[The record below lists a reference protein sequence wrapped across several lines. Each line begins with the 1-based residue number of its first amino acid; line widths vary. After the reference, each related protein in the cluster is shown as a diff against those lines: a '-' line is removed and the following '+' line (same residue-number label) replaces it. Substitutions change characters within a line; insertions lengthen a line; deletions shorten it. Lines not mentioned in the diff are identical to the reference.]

1 MEKKG
6 IENIKFFII
15 VPIYNVESYLK
26 ECLDS
31 IIHQTYTEF
40 EAILIDDGSTDSSGE
55 IAKEYARKD
64 SRLILIQQENQGLSM
79 ARNKGLDVVRQKY
92 LIPPPQ
98 QESHSTTHN
107 TPHKSYIVF
116 VDSDDYLE
124 ESALMRM
131 YQHISL
137 ETDLQCLVFNSAFHF
152 GASGKQLVENIFF
165 DSGYKRKVYD
175 SKSILCVNPHIHY
188 YAVWLFVYRC
198 DLIFDNKCFFEPHI
212 YYEDVL
218 FASYIFT
225 FMKRFKMVDEA
236 VYCYRVQRQDSIM
249 TTKSRAKS
257 LHSAFSHFMIAK
269 RFCEYSLQAQD
280 EQIRGYL
287 LHWGAFYIKETLRE
301 IQPFGYIAELGFT
314 KADLK
319 PFLPYIKGKYR
330 FCYHFPRIYG
340 FPKRLRLAFQ
350 ALWERLV
357 VGKV

>member
-1 MEKKG
+1 M
-6 IENIKFFII
+6 ENIKFFII

-55 IAKEYARKD
+55 IAKEYVKKD
-64 SRLILIQQENQGLSM
+64 SRLMLIQQENQGLSM

-124 ESALMRM
+124 LNALE
-131 YQHISL
+131 HISKVL
-137 ETDLQCLVFNSAFHF
+137 TKENADV
-152 GASGKQLVENIFF
+152 LVESRIMVC
-165 DSGYKRKVYD
+165 DEKGGK
-175 SKSILCVNPHIHY
+175 KSPCDYRVFAPHIKGRY
-188 YAVWLFVYRC
+188 TPKELLENMREQTLIASAWAFTIQTDFLFKNGIRF
-198 DLIFDNKCFFEPHI
+198 IPHI
-212 YYEDVL
+212 IYEDAPFCTEV
-218 FASYIFT
+218 A
-225 FMKRFKMVDEA
+225 MKAQSLYVDDTCVYNYRLSPNSTMRGRQTRDKKIKIAFSRFKILQYFKILQQEA
-236 VYCYRVQRQDSIM
+236 RDKGCMEIASFYESIICGDVNG
-249 TTKSRAKS
+249 
-257 LHSAFSHFMIAK
+257 LI
-269 RFCEYSLQAQD
+269 RFL
-280 EQIRGYL
+280 
-287 LHWGAFYIKETLRE
+287 GAV
-301 IQPFGYIAELGFT
+301 GYIAELGFT

-340 FPKRLRLAFQ
+340 FPKRLRLTFQ